1 MRGII
6 LRTIYN
12 ISVCLFPQNDGKIAN
27 IQPKKRDKIPKKIT
41 FSYTL
46 HKKPINSSILKNLNF
61 YNKI

>member
-6 LRTIYN
+6 FRTIYN
-12 ISVCLFPQNDGKIAN
+12 ISVVLFPSNDGKISN
-27 IQPKKRDKIPKKIT
+27 IHPKKIDKIPQKIT

-46 HKKPINSSILKNLNF
+46 SKKPINSSILKNLNF

>member
-27 IQPKKRDKIPKKIT
+27 IQPKKSDKIPKKST
-41 FSYTL
+41 FSYT
-46 HKKPINSSILKNLNF
+46 HNKKPINSSILKNINF